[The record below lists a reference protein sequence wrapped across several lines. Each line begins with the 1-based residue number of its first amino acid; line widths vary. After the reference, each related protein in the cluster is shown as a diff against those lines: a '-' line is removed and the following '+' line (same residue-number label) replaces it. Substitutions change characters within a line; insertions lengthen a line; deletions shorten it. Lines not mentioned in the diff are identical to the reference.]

1 MTMTEHHDTG
11 TKILAI
17 VGLTGSGKSEVV
29 NYITEKGFPKVYF
42 GGVILNA
49 MKDLGIE
56 WTADNEKKFRED
68 IREREGKDFVVNRI
82 IKEINDLIQAGQHR
96 IVADGLY
103 TWTEYRTLKRAFPGE
118 LTVTAVVAPKT
129 IRHHRL
135 TTRAIRPLTIEEAN
149 SRDWAEIENL
159 EKGGPIAIADY
170 YLNNEGSLDA
180 LHTQIDHLL
189 KKTHF
194 IYL

>member
-1 MTMTEHHDTG
+1 MTEHHDTG
-11 TKILAI
+11 SKILAI

-29 NYITEKGFPKVYF
+29 NYITEKDVPKVYF

-49 MKDLGIE
+49 MKDAGIE
-56 WTADNEKKFRED
+56 WTASNEKQFRED
-68 IREREGKDFVVNRI
+68 IREREGKDFVVNQI
-82 IKEINDLIQAGQHR
+82 VKEIHNLIDAGQHR
-96 IVADGLY
+96 VVADGLY
-103 TWTEYRTLKRAFPGE
+103 TWTEYRILKHEFPGE
-118 LTVTAVVAPKT
+118 LTVAAVVAPKN

-135 TTRAIRPLTIEEAN
+135 TTRPVRPLTIEEAN

-170 YLNNEGSLDA
+170 YLNNEGNLDA

-189 KKTHF
+189 DETHF
-194 IYL
+194 I